1 MALICVT
8 CITTRGIVSAEESP
22 REQPSFDWLLW
33 LKWVLA
39 STLGWVAGVLLP
51 ITGTFAVGATVGIAQ
66 WVVLRPIFK
75 GAGWWIPASA
85 LGWAIGQILIMAVP
99 IPNTFLQGA
108 VLGGT
113 LGIAQWLVLRRW
125 VHRAGW
131 WIVLSAV
138 GWSAGPVL
146 GASLVG
152 AVAGAT
158 TGFALE
164 LFVRYARST
173 EELTQRR

>member
-1 MALICVT
+1 MSNSEGPQQRPA
-8 CITTRGIVSAEESP
+8 
-22 REQPSFDWLLW
+22 FDWLLW

-39 STLGWVAGVLLP
+39 STLGWVAAVLLP
-51 ITGTFAVGATVGIAQ
+51 TNIAFTFGAAIGAAQ
-66 WVVLRPIFK
+66 WVILRSLFRQ
-75 GAGWWIPASA
+75 AGWWIVGSTVGWA
-85 LGWAIGQILIMAVP
+85 LGQVLITAVFP
-99 IPNTFLQGA
+99 VQDMFLQGA

-113 LGIAQWLVLRRW
+113 LGLAQWLVLRRW

-131 WIVLSAV
+131 WIIVSAV

-158 TGFALE
+158 TGVALE
-164 LFVRYARST
+164 MFQRYARS
-173 EELTQRR
+173 EPQ